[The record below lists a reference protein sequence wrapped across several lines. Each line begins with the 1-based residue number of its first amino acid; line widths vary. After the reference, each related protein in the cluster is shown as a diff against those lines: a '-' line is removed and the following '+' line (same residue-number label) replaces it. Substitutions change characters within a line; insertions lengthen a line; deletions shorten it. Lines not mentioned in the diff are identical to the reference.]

1 MFPRPLTYPPGW
13 LWLCGL
19 LAGAMLALRPALPID
34 ETRYL
39 AVGWEMW
46 WRESW
51 AVPYLNGGY
60 YDGKPPLLFW
70 LMHAGWA
77 MFGVNE
83 WWPRLLPA
91 MFGAGQLALTAA
103 VARRL
108 WPQDASAAALA
119 PWLLAGSLLWAW
131 FCSALMFDTM
141 LGFFA
146 LGSVLALLRAAQDRN
161 ARAYVWAGVALGL
174 GILAKGPVVFL
185 PALFTVL
192 GVRWWSCGALGGRR
206 WYLGAL
212 AAAGI
217 ALLVALTWLVPMALA
232 SDAEY
237 LRDMTLRQTLG
248 YTVNSFSHQRP
259 LWWYLPLLPLVLFP
273 WSVWPGAWRAL
284 ARLRAIAPDPGV
296 RLCVL
301 WAVGTLAT
309 FSVISGKQAHYLL
322 LGFPALALLIARGL
336 QAAQRAADASVAL
349 PALVCF
355 AGGAALLALALGA
368 GPAAAA
374 SGLVALA
381 AGPIEAAA
389 AGFAGIGAAM
399 LAARRASLVGQVRL
413 LAASTCAAVLLAAWA
428 VTHAAWPAYDVRPM
442 SEQLARV
449 EAAGAPLA
457 IAGAYHGE
465 YHFHGRLRRRIAP
478 LAPEQVPAWAEAN
491 PSGYL
496 LAYYRGDR
504 WPVPGLPEPAFQSR
518 FRSGTM
524 VLWHAA
530 QLAAD
535 PRIVESVK

>member
-1 MFPRPLTYPPGW
+1 MFARLLLRVPGW
-13 LWLCGL
+13 FWLCAL

-46 WRESW
+46 WRESF
-51 AVPYLNGGY
+51 AVPWLNGRY

-77 MFGVNE
+77 VFGVNE

-103 VARRL
+103 IARRL
-108 WPQDASAAALA
+108 WPRDESAATLA
-119 PWLLAGSLLWAW
+119 PWLLLGSLLWAW

-146 LGSVLALLRAAQDRN
+146 LGSVLALLRAAQDRDP
-161 ARAYVWAGVALGL
+161 RAYGWAGVALGL

-192 GVRWWSCGALGGRR
+192 GARWWSCGAIGGRR
-206 WYLGAL
+206 WYLGGLGAAAIAGAIAL
-212 AAAGI
+212 A
-217 ALLVALTWLVPMALA
+217 WLVPMALA
-232 SDAEY
+232 SDSDY

-248 YTVNSFSHQRP
+248 YTVDSFSHKRP
-259 LWWYLPLLPLVLFP
+259 VWWYLPLLPLLLFP
-273 WSVWPGAWRAL
+273 WAVWPGAWRAL
-284 ARLRAIAPDPGV
+284 ARLRAGAPDPGV
-296 RLCVL
+296 RLCAL
-301 WAVGTLAT
+301 WAVATLVS
-309 FSVISGKQAHYLL
+309 FSFISGKQAHYLL
-322 LGFPALALLIARGL
+322 LGFPAVALLLARGMP
-336 QAAQRAADASVAL
+336 AAERLADSSVAL

-355 AGGAALLALALGA
+355 AGAAALLALALGA
-368 GPAAAA
+368 GPAVAAPA
-374 SGLVALA
+374 LVALA
-381 AGPIEAAA
+381 AGPIEVAA
-389 AGFAGIGAAM
+389 AGYAGIGAAV
-399 LAARRASLVGQVRL
+399 LAARRASPRAQVRL
-413 LAASTCAAVLLAAWA
+413 LAACTCAALLLGAWA
-428 VTHAAWPAYDVRPM
+428 VTRAAWPAYDVRPM
-442 SEQLARV
+442 SEQLARI

-478 LAPEQVPAWAEAN
+478 LAPEQVSAWAEAN

-504 WPVPGLPEPAFQSR
+504 WPVPGLPEPAFHSR

-524 VLWHAA
+524 VLWRAA
-530 QLAAD
+530 QLAAES
-535 PRIVESVK
+535 RIVESVK

>member
-51 AVPYLNGGY
+51 AVPYLNGRY

-103 VARRL
+103 IARRL
-108 WPQDASAAALA
+108 WPQQAPVAELA
-119 PWLLAGSLLWAW
+119 PWLLLGSLLWAW

-146 LGSVLALLRAAQDRN
+146 LASVLALLRAAQDRN

-174 GILAKGPVVFL
+174 GVLAKGPVVFL
-185 PALFTVL
+185 PALFTVV
-192 GVRWWSCGALGGRR
+192 GARWWSCGAVGGRR

-212 AAAGI
+212 AAAGV

-301 WAVGTLAT
+301 WAVGTLAI
-309 FSVISGKQAHYLL
+309 FSLISGKQAHYLL
-322 LGFPALALLIARGL
+322 LGFPALALLLARGL
-336 QAAQRAADASVAL
+336 HAAQRAADASAAL

-355 AGGAALLALALGA
+355 AGAAALFALALGA
-368 GPAAAA
+368 GPVAAAPGSA
-374 SGLVALA
+374 VLA
-381 AGPIEAAA
+381 AGPIGW
-389 AGFAGIGAAM
+389 AGAGLAGIGAVV
-399 LAARRASLVGQVRL
+399 LAARRAPPARQARL
-413 LAASTCAAVLLAAWA
+413 LAACTCAAILLGAWA
-428 VTHAAWPAYDVRPM
+428 ITRATWPAYDVRPM
-442 SEQLARV
+442 SERLAQL

-457 IAGAYHGE
+457 IVGAYHGQ
-465 YHFHGRLRRRIAP
+465 YHFHGRLRQPIA
-478 LAPEQVPAWAEAN
+478 LLDRAAVPAWVRAH
-491 PSGYL
+491 PGGYV
-496 LAYYRGDR
+496 LAYYRGR
-504 WPVPGLPEPAFQSR
+504 RRLWTGPAAPDFQSR
-518 FRSGTM
+518 YRSGTM
-524 VLWHAA
+524 ALWRAA

-535 PRIVESVK
+535 PRMVENMP